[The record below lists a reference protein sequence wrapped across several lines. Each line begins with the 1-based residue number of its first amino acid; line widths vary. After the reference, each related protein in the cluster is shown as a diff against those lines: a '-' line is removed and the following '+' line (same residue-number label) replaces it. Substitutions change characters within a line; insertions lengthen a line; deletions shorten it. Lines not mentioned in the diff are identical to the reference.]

1 MRLLP
6 LACLIVPVSIGL
18 TLAAPLSA
26 RATDSFNVN
35 VIDVVSPA
43 TLDVQTG
50 DSTSERVY
58 LAGIEDGFGAGADGS
73 TCVAASAVP
82 RIHELIGGQPVSLE
96 SDWARSAQ
104 DQLSR
109 QFVYVWLPDGS
120 ELGEVL
126 LREGLVRAEVSGMPL
141 LHEQSLA
148 AAQSAALS
156 QHIGL
161 WAPGACPAEPP
172 PAGVEA
178 FVRSTA
184 EQAQVATTAVDILHQ
199 QTLSVSRPGSGLAQ
213 PRWRQGTGYAVAE
226 LQASAGAL
234 ASASPGGPVQPL
246 AQRFASI
253 GRDLLAG
260 ADSYASASDL
270 QDFGLLQ
277 SSDGQLQ
284 ASIAALQPLMQELF
298 ALAERYTFE
307 D

>member
-6 LACLIVPVSIGL
+6 LPCLMIPVSIGL
-18 TLAAPLSA
+18 ALAAPVSA
-26 RATDSFNVN
+26 RAADSFN

-82 RIHELIGGQPVSLE
+82 RIHELIGEQPVSLE
-96 SDWARSAQ
+96 SDGPRSAQ

-156 QHIGL
+156 QRIGL

-199 QTLSVSRPGSGLAQ
+199 QTLSASGPGSGLSQ
-213 PRWRQGTGYAVAE
+213 PRWRQGTAYAVAE

-270 QDFGLLQ
+270 QDVGLLQ

-284 ASIAALQPLMQELF
+284 ASIAALQPLMQELL

>member
-1 MRLLP
+1 LRLLP
-6 LACLIVPVSIGL
+6 LPCLMIPVSIGL

-26 RATDSFNVN
+26 RAADSFN

-50 DSTSERVY
+50 DSTSERVS

-82 RIHELIGGQPVSLE
+82 RIHELIGEQPVSLE
-96 SDWARSAQ
+96 SDGPRSAQ

-126 LREGLVRAEVSGMPL
+126 LREGLVRADISGMPL
-141 LHEQSLA
+141 VHEQSRA

-161 WAPGACPAEPP
+161 WARGACLAEPP
-172 PAGVEA
+172 PAGLEA

-184 EQAQVATTAVDILHQ
+184 EQAQVATTTVDILHQ
-199 QTLSVSRPGSGLAQ
+199 QMLSISGPGSSL
-213 PRWRQGTGYAVAE
+213 
-226 LQASAGAL
+226 S
-234 ASASPGGPVQPL
+234 
-246 AQRFASI
+246 
-253 GRDLLAG
+253 
-260 ADSYASASDL
+260 
-270 QDFGLLQ
+270 
-277 SSDGQLQ
+277 
-284 ASIAALQPLMQELF
+284 
-298 ALAERYTFE
+298 
-307 D
+307 

>member
-1 MRLLP
+1 MRLLRLP
-6 LACLIVPVSIGL
+6 CLMIPVSIGL

-26 RATDSFNVN
+26 RAADSFN

-82 RIHELIGGQPVSLE
+82 RIHELIGEQPVSLE

-120 ELGEVL
+120 DLGEVL

-141 LHEQSLA
+141 LHEPSLA

-178 FVRSTA
+178 FVKSTA

-199 QTLSVSRPGSGLAQ
+199 QTLSASGPGSGLSQ
-213 PRWRQGTGYAVAE
+213 PRWRQGTAYAVAE
-226 LQASAGAL
+226 LQASAGAV

-270 QDFGLLQ
+270 QDVGLLQ

-298 ALAERYTFE
+298 ALAERYRFE

>member
-6 LACLIVPVSIGL
+6 LPCLMIPVSIGL

-26 RATDSFNVN
+26 RAADSFN

-73 TCVAASAVP
+73 TCVAASAVA
-82 RIHELIGGQPVSLE
+82 RIHDLIGGQPVSLE
-96 SDWARSAQ
+96 ADWARSAQ

-120 ELGEVL
+120 DLGEVL

-148 AAQSAALS
+148 AAQAAALS
-156 QHIGL
+156 QRIGL

-178 FVRSTA
+178 FVKSTA

-199 QTLSVSRPGSGLAQ
+199 QTLSVSGPGSGLSQ
-213 PRWRQGTGYAVAE
+213 PRWRQGTAYAVAE

-270 QDFGLLQ
+270 QDVGLLQ
-277 SSDGQLQ
+277 ASDGQLQ